1 MRPSATEFGPVL
13 QFLAPLSARVC
24 VCPPPSFL
32 PALLQP
38 SLPSTVPQC
47 KRLLPFPN
55 RPVRLGTN
63 PSGSLSLSLT
73 LSAVGGGGRE
83 GRGGRRRDGV
93 ESGSGLTR
101 TVCDARDSTMAADAP
116 SHTPSSSSSS
126 SPHCGNGNL
135 RQHRAIIQ
143 SVWYYTQ
150 NMYNID
156 MRTK

>member
-1 MRPSATEFGPVL
+1 MCMPLPALLPPLHPSSPPSF
-13 QFLAPLSARVC
+13 
-24 VCPPPSFL
+24 PPPSFPPL
-32 PALLQP
+32 H
-38 SLPSTVPQC
+38 SSTVQTPSPLPQPPGPTWD
-47 KRLLPFPN
+47 K
-55 RPVRLGTN
+55 
-63 PSGSLSLSLT
+63 SEWISLSLSYSLC
-73 LSAVGGGGRE
+73 GGRRRMGGW

-116 SHTPSSSSSS
+116 SHTPSSSSS
-126 SPHCGNGNL
+126 PHCGNGNL

-150 NMYNID
+150 NKYNID

>member
-1 MRPSATEFGPVL
+1 M
-13 QFLAPLSARVC
+13 C
-24 VCPPPSFL
+24 MPPSIL
-32 PALLQP
+32 PP
-38 SLPSTVPQC
+38 RPPSTLPPLHSSTVQTPSPLPQPPGPTWD
-47 KRLLPFPN
+47 K
-55 RPVRLGTN
+55 
-63 PSGSLSLSLT
+63 SEWISLSLSLS
-73 LSAVGGGGRE
+73 LSLSYSLCGGRRRMGGE

-116 SHTPSSSSSS
+116 SHTPSSSS
-126 SPHCGNGNL
+126 PHCGNGNL
-135 RQHRAIIQ
+135 RQNRAIIQ